1 MSNSPTNQKPPPG
14 TGWRQLPPEE
24 IYARLS
30 EVRLAQWLDILLG
43 SLSERQW
50 NGVNLPTFP
59 PPHLQAAFV
68 GTSNEAALRN
78 AYDFY
83 LHVQNELTLH
93 AKPLGRESTVLDFG
107 CGWGRIMRFFLRDV
121 PWPQLF
127 GFDPWS
133 EAIQLCRSTE
143 VYGQFLKTNLL
154 PPCLVKDE
162 TFDLIYAYSVFSH
175 LSEKAAG
182 AWIAELSRL
191 LKPGGLLIIT
201 TRGQNYCHYL
211 RTLRA
216 KDAPSREEQ
225 HVLSRSPDSDAL
237 EKALS
242 AGEFFFFAPPDATKE
257 LGKELYGHAAVPAG
271 YISKHWTDKAGLSL
285 DNFAD
290 SPSHLQA
297 IATLRK
303 LHRVPLP

>member
-1 MSNSPTNQKPPPG
+1 MRDLPAHQKPSPG
-14 TGWRQLPPEE
+14 SDWGQLSPEA
-24 IYARLS
+24 IYERLS
-30 EVRLAQWLDILLG
+30 EVRPAQWRDILLG
-43 SLSERQW
+43 SLTERQW
-50 NGVNLPTFP
+50 NGVLLPGFP
-59 PPHLQAAFV
+59 PPKLQATFV
-68 GTSNEAALRN
+68 GTSNETALCS
-78 AYDFY
+78 AYEFY
-83 LHVQNELTLH
+83 LHVQNELVLH

-133 EAIQLCRSTE
+133 NAIQLCRSTG

-154 PPCLVKDE
+154 PPCIVKDE

-211 RTLRA
+211 KTLRA
-216 KDAPSREEQ
+216 KVAPSQEEQ
-225 HVLSRSPDSDAL
+225 RVLSRSPDPCAV

-242 AGEFFFFAPPDATKE
+242 AGEFFFFAPPDAPVI
-257 LGKELYGHAAVPAG
+257 LGRELYGDAAVPASH
-271 YISKHWTDKAGLSL
+271 ISKHWTDKVGLIL
-285 DNFAD
+285 DSFSD
-290 SPSHLQA
+290 SPSHKQA

-303 LHRVPLP
+303 LRS